1 MSAPLYISH
10 IYPSLLP
17 SFQAPMF
24 ASHQSFDSIS
34 HELEKPNPNMGL
46 CPNAQEAWVYVST
59 ISRFGLISR
68 FKWTLNFE
76 TSWTLQIFVVPLQN
90 LWYHHKICSLTT
102 DGGHG
107 PLFLVTLLH
116 SVNCLLTF
124 EGFFFDGW
132 IVCSTLRVFFILG
145 LNFVNFIPGLNNLC
159 SHHRTCGMG
168 HWWLT
173 TCELSAQLW
182 DFCWWLNCL
191 LNFEIFIDGWIV
203 CSTLRVFLFW
213 PQILFLASMVCVPI
227 REHGSHLWI
236 ACSTLW
242 FSLVAEL
249 FAQLWDFCW
258 WLNCLLN
265 FEIFV
270 GGWIVCSTL
279 RVFLFWPQILFLASV
294 SPSESMGHTCELL
307 AQLCDSHWWLNCLLN
322 FEIFIDGW
330 IVCSTLRV
338 FFILASNFIPGLNDL
353 GPHQRAWV
361 TSVSCLLNF
370 ASFFN
375 FWPQLWD

>member
-1 MSAPLYISH
+1 MQWAKCATPTRRQKYVAPHMSVPLYISH

-124 EGFFFDGW
+124 ESFFFY
-132 IVCSTLRVFFILG
+132 
-145 LNFVNFIPGLNNLC
+145 
-159 SHHRTCGMG
+159 
-168 HWWLT
+168 
-173 TCELSAQLW
+173 
-182 DFCWWLNCL
+182 WWLNCL
-191 LNFEIFIDGWIV
+191 LNFASF
-203 CSTLRVFLFW
+203 FLFW
-213 PQILFLASMVCVPI
+213 PQLCEFYS
-227 REHGSHLWI
+227 
-236 ACSTLW
+236 
-242 FSLVAEL
+242 
-249 FAQLWDFCW
+249 
-258 WLNCLLN
+258 
-265 FEIFV
+265 
-270 GGWIVCSTL
+270 
-279 RVFLFWPQILFLASV
+279 WPQ
-294 SPSESMGHTCELL
+294 
-307 AQLCDSHWWLNCLLN
+307 
-322 FEIFIDGW
+322 
-330 IVCSTLRV
+330 
-338 FFILASNFIPGLNDL
+338 
-353 GPHQRAWV
+353 
-361 TSVSCLLNF
+361 
-370 ASFFN
+370 
-375 FWPQLWD
+375 